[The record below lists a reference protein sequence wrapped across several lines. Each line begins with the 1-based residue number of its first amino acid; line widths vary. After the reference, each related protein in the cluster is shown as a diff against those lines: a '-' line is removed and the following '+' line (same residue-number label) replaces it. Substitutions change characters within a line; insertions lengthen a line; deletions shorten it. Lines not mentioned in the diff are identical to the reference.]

1 VGHSIKRRKFVS
13 VSDKQSVGRLCCYPN
28 LFYLARLSAVS
39 TWKAI
44 HANKRTFGSLAFSL
58 PQSICIEGRYDLCKL
73 SLFVWRASTMWL
85 FFIANFFCLRLALQ
99 IEGPK
104 LVTLLNQTTP
114 MYSIWPQSNLSFHH
128 QVHLASKQE
137 SCRVFFCMVSAALTA
152 YNLAKTGHANDAA
165 NCVTVGHNCWVHS
178 NSLLARWLQWRC
190 SSIDRGSPASVS
202 NYAGWTLFWSQALL
216 PFVFPPGAKV
226 SWHSG

>member
-1 VGHSIKRRKFVS
+1 VFWPAEVGHSIKRRKFVS

-28 LFYLARLSAVS
+28 LFYLASLSAVS

-137 SCRVFFCMVSAALTA
+137 SCRVFFAW
-152 YNLAKTGHANDAA
+152 LAQRWRHIIWLKLAMRTMLQIVLLWDTIAGF
-165 NCVTVGHNCWVHS
+165 TQIR
-178 NSLLARWLQWRC
+178 SLLAGYNGGVLQL
-190 SSIDRGSPASVS
+190 IEAAQHQP
-202 NYAGWTLFWSQALL
+202 L
-216 PFVFPPGAKV
+216 
-226 SWHSG
+226 

>member
-1 VGHSIKRRKFVS
+1 VFWPAEVGHSIKRRKFVS

-28 LFYLARLSAVS
+28 LFYLDRLSAVS

-137 SCRVFFCMVSAALTA
+137 SCRVFFAW
-152 YNLAKTGHANDAA
+152 LAQRWRHIIWLKLAMRTMLQIVLLWDTIAGF
-165 NCVTVGHNCWVHS
+165 TQIR
-178 NSLLARWLQWRC
+178 SLLAGYNGGVLQL
-190 SSIDRGSPASVS
+190 IEAAQQQP
-202 NYAGWTLFWSQALL
+202 L
-216 PFVFPPGAKV
+216 
-226 SWHSG
+226 